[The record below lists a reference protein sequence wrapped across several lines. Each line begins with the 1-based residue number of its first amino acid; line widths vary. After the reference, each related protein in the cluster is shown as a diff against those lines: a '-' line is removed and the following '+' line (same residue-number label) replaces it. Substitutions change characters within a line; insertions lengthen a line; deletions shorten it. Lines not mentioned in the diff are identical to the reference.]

1 MFLVHF
7 IIFCH
12 ATILSSET
20 VLQKEKITFEKC
32 LEVIELSA
40 VNLGVNPD
48 IKVKTKTEH
57 IAHFV
62 MLDGVLSIRCD
73 KKIDEMVVS
82 SIEKM

>member
-1 MFLVHF
+1 ML
-7 IIFCH
+7 
-12 ATILSSET
+12 
-20 VLQKEKITFEKC
+20 
-32 LEVIELSA
+32 VIELSA

-48 IKVKTKTEH
+48 IKVKKTEH